1 MVLIAGRQSS
11 DESACYPVLRP
22 SFESLRTRAQQK
34 HRRGGARSARRLV
47 PWERQK
53 TSASGI
59 KRAYRR
65 GGACPA
71 LSYIP
76 DPDWGG
82 RASVMPLFGA
92 THPSPESSPD
102 RERRILQRLI
112 PADHAVGA
120 ADYPPFG
127 VDVIAPTISGVIAWH
142 ARHRLART
150 AKPSRLVGRR
160 SGFGS
165 ALGIARR

>member
-11 DESACYPVLRP
+11 DESACYPDLRP
-22 SFESLRTRAQQK
+22 SFESLRTRAQQNP
-34 HRRGGARSARRLV
+34 RRGGLAPPGGSSLGSDRKRV
-47 PWERQK
+47 RQESNVH
-53 TSASGI
+53 TV
-59 KRAYRR
+59 
-65 GGACPA
+65 GA
-71 LSYIP
+71 
-76 DPDWGG
+76 G

>member
-1 MVLIAGRQSS
+1 MPDDKAPTSQHVIPSCA
-11 DESACYPVLRP
+11 RP
-22 SFESLRTRAQQK
+22 SR
-34 HRRGGARSARRLV
+34 
-47 PWERQK
+47 
-53 TSASGI
+53 ASGHGRNRNTVGAGLAPPGGSSLGSDR
-59 KRAYRR
+59 KRVRQESNVHTV
-65 GGACPA
+65 GA
-71 LSYIP
+71 
-76 DPDWGG
+76 G